1 MNITG
6 SNPMNPW
13 SIPRKISFR
22 FFFIYILLQIT
33 PWTWLD
39 VIAGVG
45 YATQYYYQFIEWLV
59 YAANDHV
66 FHVREV
72 LVPLNGSG
80 DTSYA
85 WTQLWLYLCLALTG
99 CLIWS
104 IVDRKSSH
112 YIKSDYWLRTF
123 VRYFIAMQALGYGI
137 IKLFALQMIFPN
149 LSQLATPLGD
159 FLPMRLSWMFIGYS
173 EPYQIFS
180 GVMEMLAGLLLLNRK
195 TVTMGLCVAVG
206 VFANVVM
213 LNLSFDIPVK
223 LFSMHL
229 LFYSLFLL
237 VYDAKRLLQFF
248 ILNQPVSP
256 SYSYQI
262 SFPKKWLRYGRIA
275 LKSGFVVIT
284 AIMPFI
290 NSYQRYTAAISTSEI
305 KPISAGVYDVKT
317 FVINRDTVPILA
329 NDTLIWKD
337 VIFEKSGVGSV
348 NSTDTLFRQRY
359 RRGYFNYEP
368 DSITNTMTFIK
379 RSVTGDSTFLFNSRY
394 ELPDQN
400 RIRLWAKIR
409 NDSVYVELV
418 KSRRHF
424 QLAEKQFHWL
434 SEYNR

>member
-6 SNPMNPW
+6 SNSMNPW
-13 SIPRKISFR
+13 SIWRKISFR

-33 PWTWLD
+33 PWTWPE
-39 VIAGVG
+39 VIPGVG
-45 YATQYYYQFIEWLV
+45 YVTQYYYQLIDWLV
-59 YAANDHV
+59 YAANDHL

-85 WTQLWLYLCLALTG
+85 WTQLWLYLSLAALG
-99 CLIWS
+99 CIIWS
-104 IVDRKSSH
+104 LIDRKSTH

-137 IKLFALQMIFPN
+137 IKLFALQMVFPN

-180 GVMEMLAGLLLLNRK
+180 GVMEVLAGLLLLNRK
-195 TVTMGLCVAVG
+195 TVTMGLCVAAG

-213 LNLSFDIPVK
+213 LNLSYDIPVK

-237 VYDAKRLLQFF
+237 AYDAKRLLQFF

-262 SFPKKWLRYGRIA
+262 TFPEKWLRYGRLA
-275 LKSGFVVIT
+275 LKSGFIVMIV
-284 AIMPFI
+284 IMPFVDA
-290 NSYQRYTAAISTSEI
+290 YQRYSSNEYVGEI
-305 KPISAGVYDVKT
+305 KPISSGVYNVKT
-317 FVINRDTVPILA
+317 FALNRDTLPILA
-329 NDTLIWKD
+329 SDTIIWKD
-337 VIFEKSGVGSV
+337 VIFEQSRMGSV

-359 RRGYFNYEP
+359 RRGYFNYQP
-368 DSITNTMTFIK
+368 DTVTNTLSFFK

-400 RIRLWAKIR
+400 TIRLWTKIR

-424 QLAEKQFHWL
+424 QLAERQFHWL

>member
-1 MNITG
+1 MNIIG

-13 SIPRKISFR
+13 SVMRKISFR
-22 FFFIYILLQIT
+22 FFFVYILLQIT

-39 VIAGVG
+39 GIPGVG
-45 YATQYYYQFIEWLV
+45 RVTQYYNQFIDWVV
-59 YAANDHV
+59 YAANDHI
-66 FHVREV
+66 FHVRKV

-85 WTQLWLYLCLALTG
+85 WTQLWLYLSLAVIAT
-99 CLIWS
+99 LIWS
-104 IVDRKSSH
+104 IIDRKSTH

-137 IKLFALQMIFPN
+137 IKLFAMQMIFPN

-159 FLPMRLSWMFIGYS
+159 FLPMRFSWMFIGYS
-173 EPYQIFS
+173 APYEFFS
-180 GVMEMLAGLLLLNRK
+180 GLMEVSAGLLLLNRK
-195 TVTMGLCVAVG
+195 TVTLGLCMAVG

-213 LNLSFDIPVK
+213 LNLSYDIPVK
-223 LFSMHL
+223 LFSLHL

-237 VYDAKRLLQFF
+237 AYDLKRLLQFF
-248 ILNQPVSP
+248 VLNQPVSP

-262 SFPKKWLRYGRIA
+262 TFPEKWLRYGRLAI
-275 LKSGFVVIT
+275 KSGFIVIT
-284 AIMPFI
+284 AIMPFY
-290 NSYQRYTAAISTSEI
+290 NSYQYYTSNSATAEM
-305 KPISAGVYDVKT
+305 KPILAGVYDVKT
-317 FVINRDTVPILA
+317 LTINRDTIPVLA

-337 VIFEKSGVGSV
+337 VIFDNGGTGSV

-359 RRGYFNYEP
+359 RRGYFNYKP
-368 DSITNTMTFIK
+368 DSATNTMTFIK

-394 ELPDQN
+394 DLPEKN
-400 RIRLWAKIR
+400 TIRLWAKIR

-418 KSRRHF
+418 RSRRHF

>member
-1 MNITG
+1 
-6 SNPMNPW
+6 
-13 SIPRKISFR
+13 
-22 FFFIYILLQIT
+22 
-33 PWTWLD
+33 
-39 VIAGVG
+39 
-45 YATQYYYQFIEWLV
+45 
-59 YAANDHV
+59 
-66 FHVREV
+66 
-72 LVPLNGSG
+72 
-80 DTSYA
+80 
-85 WTQLWLYLCLALTG
+85 
-99 CLIWS
+99 
-104 IVDRKSSH
+104 
-112 YIKSDYWLRTF
+112 
-123 VRYFIAMQALGYGI
+123 
-137 IKLFALQMIFPN
+137 
-149 LSQLATPLGD
+149 
-159 FLPMRLSWMFIGYS
+159 MFIGYS

-180 GVMEMLAGLLLLNRK
+180 GVMEVLAGLLLLNRK

-237 VYDAKRLLQFF
+237 TYDAKRLLQFF

-262 SFPKKWLRYGRIA
+262 SFPEKWLRYGRIA
-275 LKSGFVVIT
+275 LKSGFVVMT

-290 NSYQRYTAAISTSEI
+290 NSYQRYTAAISTGEI
-305 KPISAGVYDVKT
+305 KPISAGMYDVKT

-329 NDTLIWKD
+329 NDTLVWKD
-337 VIFEKSGVGSV
+337 VIFEKNGMGSI

-359 RRGYFNYEP
+359 HRGYFNYEL
-368 DSITNTMTFIK
+368 DSVTHTMSFIK
-379 RSVTGDSTFLFNSRY
+379 RSVTGDSTFLFNSRF